1 MFNDTADSLI
11 GNWSSHEHIK
21 TAEHISH
28 DMTDRSNLIK
38 DLNKLKVALNGEEKK
53 ITDLGI
59 G

>member
-1 MFNDTADSLI
+1 
-11 GNWSSHEHIK
+11 
-21 TAEHISH
+21 
-28 DMTDRSNLIK
+28 MTDRSNLIK